1 MWRFASCVLV
11 LTACATT
18 APEPPA
24 VPPNSIVATTELTS
38 GEPTAPTSSPSSA
51 SGLVV
56 PEGFDRVAARVTEPD
71 GNVCEVCLW
80 LAATS
85 EQRQRGLM
93 FVTDLGPADGMAF
106 QFPDPKNGSFWMKNT
121 LLPLSIAFYSPDGDY
136 LDAFDMQPCT
146 ADPCPTYPT
155 PDGFLIAVETT
166 QGDLGDIGMVPGST
180 LALLDVTNCAR
191 ELSG

>member
-1 MWRFASCVLV
+1 MWRFAACALV
-11 LTACATT
+11 LTGCATT

-24 VPPNSIVATTELTS
+24 VPPNSIVAPTASSS
-38 GEPTAPTSSPSSA
+38 GGPTAPTSSPPSA

-71 GNVCEVCLW
+71 GTVCDVCLW
-80 LAATS
+80 LAATT

-93 FVTDLGPADGMAF
+93 FVTDIGPADGMAF
-106 QFPDPKNGSFWMKNT
+106 QFPDSKSGSFWMKNT
-121 LLPLSIAFYSPDGDY
+121 LLPLSIAFYSPDGDH

-180 LALLDVTNCAR
+180 LELLDLPCDDT
-191 ELSG
+191 